1 MAEKRKY
8 RQTDTGRKAWESLD
22 SGLPPAYRRILDL
35 VQGVA
40 YSDEILAAMQDCCP
54 RQVQAWLDELETL
67 CFVEAL
73 PFAAARTSSDL
84 PQAA

>member
-1 MAEKRKY
+1 MVEKRKY
-8 RQTDTGRKAWESLD
+8 RQTDNGRKAWESRT

-54 RQVQAWLDELETL
+54 RQVQCWLDELETL
-67 CFVEAL
+67 CFIEVL
-73 PFAAARTSSDL
+73 PFAGAGASSDL